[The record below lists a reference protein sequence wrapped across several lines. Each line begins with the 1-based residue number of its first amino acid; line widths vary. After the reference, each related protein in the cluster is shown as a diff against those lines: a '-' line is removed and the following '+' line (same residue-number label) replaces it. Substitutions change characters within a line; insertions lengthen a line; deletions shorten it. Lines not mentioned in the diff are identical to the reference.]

1 MKLISLEEKMCWNVL
16 KVPFKKKK
24 EMEPSKDSVRCQM
37 AEEV

>member
-24 EMEPSKDSVRCQM
+24 KEMEPSKDSVRCQM
-37 AEEV
+37 AEV